1 MGVLFKMKCKDCG
14 TKWKH
19 HQGQGAIASYL
30 HCDRCGK
37 EKVFFNGEENTEC
50 DTLYCNCGGTF
61 KEEEYII
68 CPKCQSVNV
77 DYDSD
82 WKGRIKII
90 TFD

>member
-50 DTLYCNCGGTF
+50 DT
-61 KEEEYII
+61 
-68 CPKCQSVNV
+68 
-77 DYDSD
+77 
-82 WKGRIKII
+82 
-90 TFD
+90 